1 MPAQSPGRANV
12 RNSGKD
18 RTLSKYCWI
27 GGIVYGLGGVGAA
40 AVSASKLWGSVGAGS
55 LLQSALA
62 DGLLWPAALV
72 RWLT

>member
-1 MPAQSPGRANV
+1 M
-12 RNSGKD
+12 
-18 RTLSKYCWI
+18 SKYCWI